1 MSQTPPRPLSPHVQ
15 VWRWHITM
23 FSSIMHRATG
33 VGAVAGLVMVAAW
46 LVCLGLGNEAYT
58 HFLTLAAS
66 PLGLAVWFL
75 LSLAGF
81 VHLTGGLRHFIWDL
95 GGGFQPKAADQLA
108 FWTMAL
114 GVVLTVAFWAVLIV
128 CHKVSL

>member
-33 VGAVAGLVMVAAW
+33 VGSIAGLIMVAAW

-58 HFLTLAAS
+58 QFMLIGKS
-66 PLGLAVWFL
+66 PLGLIVWFL

-81 VHLTGGLRHFIWDL
+81 VHLTGGIRHFIWDL
-95 GGGFQPKAADQLA
+95 GGSLNPKSADALVV
-108 FWTMAL
+108 WTMAL
-114 GVVLTVAFWAVLIV
+114 GVVLTVAFWAVLILS
-128 CHKVSL
+128 HKVTL

>member
-1 MSQTPPRPLSPHVQ
+1 
-15 VWRWHITM
+15 M

-33 VGAVAGLVMVAAW
+33 IGSIAGLVMVAAW

-58 HFLTLAAS
+58 GYLTFAAS
-66 PLGLAVWFL
+66 PLGLIVWFL

-81 VHLTGGLRHFIWDL
+81 VHLTGGIRHFVWDL
-95 GGGFQPKAADQLA
+95 GGSLQPKNADQLA

-114 GVVLTVAFWAVLIV
+114 GVVLTVAFWAALIL

>member
-1 MSQTPPRPLSPHVQ
+1 
-15 VWRWHITM
+15 M

-33 VGAVAGLVMVAAW
+33 IGSVAGLAMVAAW

-58 HFLTLAAS
+58 VFLTFAAS
-66 PLGLAVWFL
+66 PLGLIVWFL

-81 VHLTGGLRHFIWDL
+81 VHLTGGIRHFIWDL
-95 GGGFQPKAADQLA
+95 GGGFQPKSADALA

-114 GVVLTVAFWAVLIV
+114 GVVLTIAFWAVLILS
-128 CHKVSL
+128 HKVSL

>member
-1 MSQTPPRPLSPHVQ
+1 MSQTPPRPLSPHMQ

-33 VGAVAGLVMVAAW
+33 VGSIAGLLMVIGW
-46 LVCLGLGNEAYT
+46 LVSLGLGNEGYT
-58 HFLTLAAS
+58 HFLTFAAS
-66 PLGLAVWFL
+66 PLGLVVWFL
-75 LSLAGF
+75 LSLASF

-95 GGGFQPKAADQLA
+95 GGSFQPKSADALVV
-108 FWTMAL
+108 WTMAL
-114 GVVLTVAFWAVLIV
+114 GVVLTVAFWAALIL

>member
-33 VGAVAGLVMVAAW
+33 VGSIAGLFMVIAW
-46 LVCLGLGNEAYT
+46 LICLGLGNEAYT
-58 HFLTLAAS
+58 HYLTFAAS
-66 PLGLAVWFL
+66 PLGLIVWFL

-81 VHLTGGLRHFIWDL
+81 VHLTGGIRHFIWDTGSSL
-95 GGGFQPKAADQLA
+95 NPKSADALA
-108 FWTMAL
+108 VWTMAL
-114 GVVLTVAFWAVLIV
+114 GVVLTIAFWALLILS
-128 CHKVSL
+128 HKVSL

>member
-1 MSQTPPRPLSPHVQ
+1 
-15 VWRWHITM
+15 M

-33 VGAVAGLVMVAAW
+33 VGSIAGLLMVVAW

-58 HFLTLAAS
+58 HFLTFAAS
-66 PLGLAVWFL
+66 PLGLIVWFL

-95 GGGFQPKAADQLA
+95 GGSLNPKSADALVV
-108 FWTMAL
+108 WTMAL
-114 GVVLTVAFWAVLIV
+114 GVVLTIAFWAALILS
-128 CHKVSL
+128 HKVSL

>member
-1 MSQTPPRPLSPHVQ
+1 
-15 VWRWHITM
+15 M

-33 VGAVAGLVMVAAW
+33 VGSIAGLLMVIGW
-46 LVCLGLGNEAYT
+46 LVSLGLGNEAYT
-58 HFLTLAAS
+58 HFLTFAAS
-66 PLGLAVWFL
+66 PLGLVVWFL

-95 GGGFQPKAADQLA
+95 GSGFTPKVADQLA

-114 GVVLTVAFWAVLIV
+114 GVVLTIAFWAVLIV
-128 CHKVSL
+128 SHKVSL

>member
-1 MSQTPPRPLSPHVQ
+1 MSQTPPRPLSPHMQ

-33 VGAVAGLVMVAAW
+33 VGSIAGLLMVVAW

-58 HFLTLAAS
+58 HFLTFAAS
-66 PLGLAVWFL
+66 PLGLIVWFL

-95 GGGFQPKAADQLA
+95 GGSFNPKSADQLA

-114 GVVLTVAFWAVLIV
+114 GVVLTIAFWAVLIV
-128 CHKVSL
+128 SHKVSL

>member
-33 VGAVAGLVMVAAW
+33 VGSVAGLVMVVAW

-66 PLGLAVWFL
+66 PLGLVVWFL

-81 VHLTGGLRHFIWDL
+81 VHLTGGIRHFVWDL
-95 GGGFQPKAADQLA
+95 GGSFQPKNADQLA

-114 GVVLTVAFWAVLIV
+114 GVVLTVAFWAVLILS
-128 CHKVSL
+128 HKVTL